1 MDRFWNKVDKS
12 GDCWEW
18 TAHIDPCGYGRFGLN
33 GKIEYAHR
41 AVFFIEGSDIPSGM
55 CVCHKCDNRKCVNP
69 DHLYIGTND
78 DNINDRIKRGNH
90 GVKLTRE
97 DIPEIRKLIACE
109 TPTAEIAEQFKVSPT
124 TVLDIKN
131 GRAWRMFC

>member
-69 DHLYIGTND
+69 DHLYIGTHD
-78 DNINDRIKRGNH
+78 DNVADKVQRGNH
-90 GVKLTRE
+90 GFKITRE
-97 DIPEIRKLIACE
+97 DIPFIRKLIKSGE
-109 TPTAEIAEQFKVSPT
+109 TNQQIADRYGVSDMAISAIRTGRSWWQF
-124 TVLDIKN
+124 
-131 GRAWRMFC
+131 